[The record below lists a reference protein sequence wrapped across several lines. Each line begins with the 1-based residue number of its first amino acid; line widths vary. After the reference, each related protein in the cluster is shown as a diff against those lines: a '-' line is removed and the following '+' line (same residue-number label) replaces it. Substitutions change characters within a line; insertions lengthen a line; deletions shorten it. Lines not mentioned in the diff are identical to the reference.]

1 MASKI
6 SWYLKLQSCHY
17 FKKSKC
23 LGDRTYGTVRV
34 RTSENFV
41 FQTHIR
47 TRAQIVKIISTLKC
61 QIEAPN
67 DTAPRIA
74 KTERT
79 KRKNKFHKKSKDFKT
94 PLIVTNKTRGH
105 EIQQKYQRF
114 HLHT

>member
-1 MASKI
+1 MTSKI